1 MESTAKLFP
10 ARLDRSPG
18 LKSMETTTHDSI
30 PPKRTYMN
38 AISGIKGSNSVARR
52 EKVIAMITKHNGMS
66 AVIFDAEDYYADK
79 DVNDHIKYFKFLN
92 FWAEQDGFYKLVRQM
107 WSADQQNSFWI
118 VHQKL
123 EKLKFGDIFTKVQQL
138 EDKLD
143 QYEIA
148 WMMPLD

>member
-1 MESTAKLFP
+1 MSSDHCAL
-10 ARLDRSPG
+10 L
-18 LKSMETTTHDSI
+18 
-30 PPKRTYMN
+30 
-38 AISGIKGSNSVARR
+38 IS
-52 EKVIAMITKHNGMS
+52 
-66 AVIFDAEDYYADK
+66 ADK

-123 EKLKFGDIFTKVQQL
+123 EKLSKELSEWSRNKFGDIFSKVQQL